1 MWCSLCA
8 ESHNNH
14 QFCTYF
20 IMEKPSITY
29 LRSLEQRLAEPA
41 NRRQPESIR
50 EVEAFLTKYSQIEQ
64 LAEIKVT
71 LINHIAMTASKAHN
85 ERLVREA
92 GAKYDKQTWR
102 TALDY
107 SIEGINRIE
116 QKKCTEPFMNI
127 PFEKTKIIGELNCNA
142 GNCALSLAKKLS
154 NIEGSS
160 EQKQRKNILEQ
171 AIRFYNESIKLAE
184 QINKT
189 NVSAYTLSFRGD
201 AHKELADSTF
211 ATDRINNLAQAADD
225 LSKSADVLQR
235 SDFEHASRQYS
246 FASRYQYT
254 AAKLAIKTPERQID
268 LLRSAI
274 FNAQSAQKYQN
285 NTDPNYRARLD
296 YDIGKYADALFEIT
310 KQKEAAQLAILY
322 FRRAAEHFMEH
333 RGPKDDLE
341 QNALARIGQLTKAI
355 A

>member
-1 MWCSLCA
+1 M
-8 ESHNNH
+8 HK
-14 QFCTYF
+14 
-20 IMEKPSITY
+20 KPSSIY
-29 LRSLEQRLAEPA
+29 LKSLEQRLSEPA

-50 EVEAFLTKYSQIEQ
+50 EVEAFLTAHPQIEQ
-64 LAEIKVT
+64 ITEVNVT
-71 LINHIAMTASKAHN
+71 LLNHITMTASKAHN

-92 GAKYDKQTWR
+92 GAKYNKQTWR

-116 QKKCTEPFMNI
+116 QRRCIEPFMTI
-127 PFEKTKIIGELNCNA
+127 PFEKTKNLGELNCNA
-142 GNCALSLAKKLS
+142 GNCALSLAKQLS
-154 NIEGSS
+154 NIEGSA
-160 EQKQRKNILEQ
+160 EQRQRKNILEQ
-171 AIRFYNESIKLAE
+171 AISFYDESIKLAE

-211 ATDRINNLAQAADD
+211 ATDRINHLDQAADD

-235 SDFEHASRQYS
+235 TDFEHASRQYS

-274 FNAQSAQKYQN
+274 FNAQNAQKYQN
-285 NTDPNYRARLD
+285 NTDTNYRARLD

-341 QNALARIGQLTKAI
+341 QNALARIGELTKKI